1 MKKVVVDVI
10 LFLIFD
16 ILMTSA
22 VTLSIINNK
31 VTFVH
36 LFLTIIMF
44 LPFMVLFIAMA
55 INDYK
60 KYKKGIEPVLVP
72 LNSNKRNIL
81 LYAVFA
87 LFLIV
92 YIIILVSFFSIFPT

>member
-44 LPFMVLFIAMA
+44 LPFVVLFIAMA

-72 LNSNKRNIL
+72 LNLNKRNIL

-92 YIIILVSFFSIFPT
+92 YIIILVSFFSIF